1 MDIAKVVGSITSVSK
16 MKQLDPVQLYV
27 VNILDS
33 NFSHT
38 DSYTVAV
45 DTIDVGYGDMV
56 LITTGSAS
64 KMTDMTAE
72 VPTDTSI
79 VARLDGRGE
88 EK

>member
-45 DTIDVGYGDMV
+45 DTIGVGYGDMV